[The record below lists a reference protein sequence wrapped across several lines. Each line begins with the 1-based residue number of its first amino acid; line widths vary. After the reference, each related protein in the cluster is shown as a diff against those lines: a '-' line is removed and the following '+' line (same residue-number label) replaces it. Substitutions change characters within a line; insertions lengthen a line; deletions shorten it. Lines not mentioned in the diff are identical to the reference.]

1 MRLVH
6 ETKKRPE
13 VERAASKD
21 AARPRLARPQ
31 LDAERSVL
39 EATNSYMLVSVPV
52 ELDEGDTSGPIEPE
66 ALKAQRKASKYDPA
80 SLACDG
86 SVRLETVDGTQEW
99 PRPDLGQW
107 PNVPQLV
114 PTAFSAFSIGLN
126 PTFLLELAKA
136 LGDPENVRI
145 EFAMSREDVDDGND
159 WIRPSDLRPMRVTV
173 PRGGESFGILMPIR
187 KS

>member
-80 SLACDG
+80 SLACNG

-107 PNVPQLV
+107 PNAPQLV
-114 PTAFSAFSIGLN
+114 PTAFSSFSIGLN

-136 LGDPENVRI
+136 LGDPESVRI
-145 EFAMSREDVDDGND
+145 EFASTREVDVDGE
-159 WIRPSDLRPMRVTV
+159 PYGLASDLRPMRVTV

-187 KS
+187 QP